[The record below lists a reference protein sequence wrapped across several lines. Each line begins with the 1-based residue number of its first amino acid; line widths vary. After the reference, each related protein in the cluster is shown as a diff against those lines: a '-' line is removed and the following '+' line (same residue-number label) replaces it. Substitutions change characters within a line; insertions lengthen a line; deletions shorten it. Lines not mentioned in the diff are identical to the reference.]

1 MLYFIQRVISPPCH
15 LIRDHSNPEIRKM
28 PVLQMRKRR
37 LREAKD
43 KEGESELTLKPNMF
57 LHLIQSLFKMW

>member
-15 LIRDHSNPEIRKM
+15 LTRDHSNPEIRKM